1 MFKSKDSEKKRLKDE
16 KKALKNELKNVNKSI
31 IDIYPITDEEE
42 EFFKTT
48 YGYMNIYQI
57 QSKEVYSLNETE
69 QKKHICDF
77 ASFLRLYV
85 DDIKII
91 CMQFPV
97 NTYLQQENI
106 RKKLAKTSNEKH
118 KYFLNKRLNE
128 LIFLEKH
135 RYNKEFFIK
144 IFAKDLK
151 DIQEKNQLLFRLSNE
166 SIQISNIDYDKK
178 IKIEFKLSNQNSKI

>member
-1 MFKSKDSEKKRLKDE
+1 MFKSRDSEKQKLKEE
-16 KKALKNELKNVNKSI
+16 KKALKKELKELNKSI
-31 IDIYPITDEEE
+31 IDIFPIVDYEES
-42 EFFKTT
+42 FFKTT

-57 QSKEVYSLNETE
+57 QSKEVFSLNETE
-69 QKKHICDF
+69 QEKHICDF
-77 ASFLRLYV
+77 ANFLRIYS

-106 RKKLAKTSNEKH
+106 RKKLKTATHPKH

-135 RYNKEFFIK
+135 RYNKEFFLK
-144 IFAKDLK
+144 VFARDLK
-151 DIQEKNQLLFRLSNE
+151 DMEEKEHLLLRLSNDNFP
-166 SIQISNIDYDKK
+166 ISKIDYNKK
-178 IKIEFKLSNQNSKI
+178 IKIEFKLNNQNSKI

>member
-1 MFKSKDSEKKRLKDE
+1 MFKSRDSEKQRLKEE
-16 KKALKNELKNVNKSI
+16 KKALKNELKNVNKSV
-31 IDIYPITDEEE
+31 IDIYPIADYEEDC
-42 EFFKTT
+42 FKTS

-57 QSKEVYSLNETE
+57 QSKEVYSLNENE
-69 QKKHICDF
+69 QEKHICDF
-77 ASFLRLYV
+77 ANFLRLYV

-106 RKKLAKTSNEKH
+106 RNKLAKTSNERH

-128 LIFLEKH
+128 LVFLEKH

-144 IFAKDLK
+144 IFAKDLR
-151 DIQEKNQLLFRLSNE
+151 DLQEKNHLLFRLSNE
-166 SIQISNIDYDKK
+166 SMQISNIDDDKK